1 MGWRWSGSTP
11 KASRLPLQ
19 QVTLHCSVQGNAQVL
34 TVCTTS
40 VVVLYLDRLT
50 SALKRRFQLAND

>member
-1 MGWRWSGSTP
+1 MGCRWSGSTP

-34 TVCTTS
+34 TLFTTS
-40 VVVLYLDRLT
+40 VVVLYLDRLA
-50 SALKRRFQLAND
+50 SA